1 MSDFMENYALWRRL
15 PFPRLRRGENLLRAG
30 ENLAL
35 IHGDLALADE
45 YVTQVIAFVEEGM
58 FKPAGRDV
66 MGLLEEIISRLERFG
81 EGATTEEREVV
92 DAHYRYAVLL
102 HRIYGEF
109 LRIGAP

>member
-1 MSDFMENYALWRRL
+1 MTWKEV
-15 PFPRLRRGENLLRAG
+15 G
-30 ENLAL
+30 
-35 IHGDLALADE
+35 GDLALADE
-45 YVTQVIAFVEEGM
+45 HVTQVIPFVDEGI
-58 FKPAGRDV
+58 FKPARGDV
-66 MGLLEEIISRLERFG
+66 MGLLEGIASRLERFG

>member
-1 MSDFMENYALWRRL
+1 MSDFMEDYALWRGS
-15 PFPRLRRGENLLRAG
+15 PFPRLRRGGNRLRAG

-45 YVTQVIAFVEEGM
+45 HVTQVIPFVDEGV
-58 FKPAGRDV
+58 FKPSRGDV

-92 DAHYRYAVLL
+92 EAHYQYAVML

-109 LRIGAP
+109 LRMGAP